1 VTALVVTALAVL
13 SQLYAAI
20 PLLTPVGEALGGN
33 ATLALSTGYG
43 LCYAVGFL
51 LWGPVADRYGR
62 RRVMLIGLCLLV
74 SATLA
79 CGLTTSLP
87 ALALA
92 RGAQGLMA
100 SSFPP
105 VALAYLSEAVAPRHR
120 ATAIGA
126 MSTAFLVAGITGQI
140 GAQAITQRFGWPW
153 VFLGS
158 TCLLTI
164 CALAVAWLTREHHRA
179 RVTGGPGEQFLAIA
193 RLLVRGDV
201 LCLCGAHLTLLLSFV
216 AMYTGLGLH
225 LTASGDGP
233 GVLFLIRLAGLP
245 GMFVALAAG
254 PLGRLAG
261 LLCRLRLSLGVAAI
275 HRPCLL
281 AVRLQK
287 WRVEPARA
295 TLAAG
300 GFPQLPPASG
310 APPASRAFLA
320 RTAAPCSGRAAF
332 FHRLAELLARAAPSR
347 RFSGIQTGAHRM
359 NAGLPHP
366 RRFFFVLAANFGLAG
381 DFGVRIVRLDGFDH
395 LAHGV
400 VNIAAFFFGEADLDV
415 ARGAVLHHAGIV
427 HDVRGDTADV
437 AYVRRLRVLHFDGRT
452 AGEFEAEVEAACSD
466 EGDSRDGEDEREP
479 QAVPGVV
486 HEGDI
491 GEFDLHGSLRG

>member
-1 VTALVVTALAVL
+1 MSHTYSATTNPPRQDTGNRSDSEFPAGLGTVTVLVITALAVL

-20 PLLTPVGEALGGN
+20 PLLTPVGEALSGS
-33 ATLALSTGYG
+33 ATFALSTGYG

-51 LWGPVADRYGR
+51 LWGPVADRYGH

-74 SATLA
+74 FTTLA
-79 CGLTTSLP
+79 CGFATSLP

-92 RGAQGLMA
+92 RGAQGFVA
-100 SSFPP
+100 ASFPP
-105 VALAYLSEAVAPRHR
+105 VALAYLSEAVTPRHR

-254 PLGRLAG
+254 PLGRLLGGDAG
-261 LLCRLRLSLGVAAI
+261 
-275 HRPCLL
+275 
-281 AVRLQK
+281 
-287 WRVEPARA
+287 
-295 TLAAG
+295 
-300 GFPQLPPASG
+300 
-310 APPASRAFLA
+310 
-320 RTAAPCSGRAAF
+320 
-332 FHRLAELLARAAPSR
+332 LARAGFLIA
-347 RFSGIQTGAHRM
+347 A
-359 NAGLPHP
+359 AGLAAEALTPGSLLGLGATSLLFVVGIALAVPAMINLFGQAAAP
-366 RRFFFVLAANFGLAG
+366 RRRSGMAVNGFILFIGASLGPVLA
-381 DFGVRIVRLDGFDH
+381 
-395 LAHGV
+395 
-400 VNIAAFFFGEADLDV
+400 
-415 ARGAVLHHAGIV
+415 
-427 HDVRGDTADV
+427 
-437 AYVRRLRVLHFDGRT
+437 T
-452 AGEFEAEVEAACSD
+452 AGLGFPILLLILAMLLGTAAALVTFSAHLVSWRNEVVA
-466 EGDSRDGEDEREP
+466 
-479 QAVPGVV
+479 
-486 HEGDI
+486 
-491 GEFDLHGSLRG
+491 

>member
-1 VTALVVTALAVL
+1 MSHTYSATTNPPRQDTGNRSGSEFPASLGAVTALVVTALAVL

-20 PLLTPVGEALGGN
+20 PLLTPVGEVLGGN

-126 MSTAFLVAGITGQI
+126 MSPAFLVAGITGQI

-158 TCLLTI
+158 TCLLAI

-233 GVLFLIRLAGLP
+233 GVLFLIRLA
-245 GMFVALAAG
+245 
-254 PLGRLAG
+254 
-261 LLCRLRLSLGVAAI
+261 
-275 HRPCLL
+275 H
-281 AVRLQK
+281 Q
-287 WRVEPARA
+287 
-295 TLAAG
+295 
-300 GFPQLPPASG
+300 
-310 APPASRAFLA
+310 
-320 RTAAPCSGRAAF
+320 
-332 FHRLAELLARAAPSR
+332 
-347 RFSGIQTGAHRM
+347 
-359 NAGLPHP
+359 
-366 RRFFFVLAANFGLAG
+366 
-381 DFGVRIVRLDGFDH
+381 
-395 LAHGV
+395 
-400 VNIAAFFFGEADLDV
+400 
-415 ARGAVLHHAGIV
+415 
-427 HDVRGDTADV
+427 
-437 AYVRRLRVLHFDGRT
+437 
-452 AGEFEAEVEAACSD
+452 ACSWPWRRVRWGVSW
-466 EGDSRDGEDEREP
+466 EATQVSRGQDS
-479 QAVPGVV
+479 
-486 HEGDI
+486 
-491 GEFDLHGSLRG
+491 

>member
-1 VTALVVTALAVL
+1 MSRTRSAATAPPRQGTGNHSCSEFPAGLGTATALVVTALAVL

-20 PLLTPVGEALGGN
+20 PLLTPVGEALGGS
-33 ATLALSTGYG
+33 ATFALSTGYG

-74 SATLA
+74 FATLA
-79 CGLTTSLP
+79 CGLTTSLL

-164 CALAVAWLTREHHRA
+164 CTLAVAWLTREHHRA

-193 RLLVRGDV
+193 RLLTRGDV

-225 LTASGDGP
+225 LTTSGHGP
-233 GVLFLIRLAGLP
+233 GAVFLIRLAGLP

-254 PLGRLAG
+254 PLGRLLGGDAG
-261 LLCRLRLSLGVAAI
+261 
-275 HRPCLL
+275 
-281 AVRLQK
+281 
-287 WRVEPARA
+287 
-295 TLAAG
+295 
-300 GFPQLPPASG
+300 
-310 APPASRAFLA
+310 
-320 RTAAPCSGRAAF
+320 
-332 FHRLAELLARAAPSR
+332 LARAGFLIA
-347 RFSGIQTGAHRM
+347 A
-359 NAGLPHP
+359 AGLVAEALTPGSLLGLGATSLLFVVGIALAVPAMINLFGQASAP
-366 RRFFFVLAANFGLAG
+366 RRGSGMAVNGFILFIGASLGPVLA
-381 DFGVRIVRLDGFDH
+381 
-395 LAHGV
+395 
-400 VNIAAFFFGEADLDV
+400 
-415 ARGAVLHHAGIV
+415 
-427 HDVRGDTADV
+427 
-437 AYVRRLRVLHFDGRT
+437 T
-452 AGEFEAEVEAACSD
+452 AGLGFPILLLILAMLLGTAAALVTFSAHLVSRKNEVVA
-466 EGDSRDGEDEREP
+466 
-479 QAVPGVV
+479 
-486 HEGDI
+486 
-491 GEFDLHGSLRG
+491 

>member
-1 VTALVVTALAVL
+1 MSRTRSAATAPPRQDTGNRSGSEFPADLGTVTALVVTALAVL

-20 PLLTPVGEALGGN
+20 PLLTPVGETLGGN
-33 ATLALSTGYG
+33 ATFALSTGYG

-79 CGLTTSLP
+79 CGFTTSLA

-126 MSTAFLVAGITGQI
+126 MSTFLVAGITGQI

-164 CALAVAWLTREHHRA
+164 CTLAVAWLTREHHRA
-179 RVTGGPGEQFLAIA
+179 RVTGSPGEQFLAIA

-225 LTASGDGP
+225 LTTSGHGP
-233 GVLFLIRLAGLP
+233 GAVFLIRLAGLP

-254 PLGRLAG
+254 PLGRLLGGDAG
-261 LLCRLRLSLGVAAI
+261 
-275 HRPCLL
+275 
-281 AVRLQK
+281 
-287 WRVEPARA
+287 
-295 TLAAG
+295 
-300 GFPQLPPASG
+300 
-310 APPASRAFLA
+310 
-320 RTAAPCSGRAAF
+320 
-332 FHRLAELLARAAPSR
+332 LARAGFLIA
-347 RFSGIQTGAHRM
+347 A
-359 NAGLPHP
+359 AGLVAEALTPGSLLGLGATSLLFVVGIALAVPAMINLFGQAATP
-366 RRFFFVLAANFGLAG
+366 RRGSGMAVNGFILFIGASLGPVLA
-381 DFGVRIVRLDGFDH
+381 
-395 LAHGV
+395 
-400 VNIAAFFFGEADLDV
+400 
-415 ARGAVLHHAGIV
+415 
-427 HDVRGDTADV
+427 
-437 AYVRRLRVLHFDGRT
+437 T
-452 AGEFEAEVEAACSD
+452 AGLGFPILLLILAMLLGTAAALVTFSAHLVSWKNEVVA
-466 EGDSRDGEDEREP
+466 
-479 QAVPGVV
+479 
-486 HEGDI
+486 
-491 GEFDLHGSLRG
+491 